1 MENFQRKLLI
11 KKKKRLTQLIN
22 YIHSLDE
29 IKVTF
34 EGDLE
39 NSLFLKIRNS
49 YDEAMAQKRKIND
62 FILNLSGLSGRKF
75 RSMLNNL
82 IEKIDSPRY
91 LEVGSWH
98 GSTAC
103 SVCYRNKVK
112 LTCIDDWSQSFVEGK
127 DPEFEFNRNIKNA
140 LNINSNLKFINKDFR
155 KVNYTDID
163 KHNIYLYDGPHQFED
178 HFDGIKLVQPAL
190 EDEYILIV
198 DDWNW
203 NQVRSGTLSAIDHLG
218 LNIISKLEIRT
229 TNDDTSSITV
239 GEQSDWHQGCSFFVI
254 NK

>member
-39 NSLFLKIRNS
+39 NSLFLNIKNS

-82 IEKIDSPRY
+82 IEKFDSPRY

-103 SVCYRNKVK
+103 SVCYQNKVK
-112 LTCIDDWSQSFVEGK
+112 LTCIDDWSQNFVEGK
-127 DPEFEFNRNIKNA
+127 DPEFEFKKNIKTI
-140 LNINSNLKFINKDFR
+140 LNINSDLKFINKDFR
-155 KVNYTDID
+155 KVEL
-163 KHNIYLYDGPHQFED
+163 H
-178 HFDGIKLVQPAL
+178 
-190 EDEYILIV
+190 
-198 DDWNW
+198 
-203 NQVRSGTLSAIDHLG
+203 
-218 LNIISKLEIRT
+218 
-229 TNDDTSSITV
+229 
-239 GEQSDWHQGCSFFVI
+239 
-254 NK
+254 